1 MIDKVGVKAAFF
13 NLLRCEIA
21 RQLVHDGGDHLH
33 VRKLFRADVRQ
44 NALAFLIR
52 HGIPLVEVA
61 HGRTQLAVRAA
72 KLRDNNFGG
81 LRIRILD
88 LYRKLQS
95 FIV

>member
-1 MIDKVGVKAAFF
+1 M
-13 NLLRCEIA
+13 
-21 RQLVHDGGDHLH
+21 GGF
-33 VRKLFRADVRQ
+33 FRADIRQ

-52 HGIPLVEVA
+52 HGIPLVEIA